1 MSGELTFTE
10 DQRDCLQEI
19 CNVAMGQAGDSLA
32 RLLNVFINL
41 SVPHIQLI
49 RADAVYQTLR
59 QLIDASTVSAVR
71 QAFYSPLGD
80 RGLCGESIVIFSEA
94 SFKEL
99 ADLMAF
105 EGDQLDTAAEQELL
119 LDISNVLNGACL
131 NGIAEQLEEKL
142 GYSAPSLIG
151 QQIPI
156 EHILDKEKL
165 TWEHALSIKIGY
177 TLENHAFQCDML
189 MLMPGAAI
197 NHLLTILDQLLEEF

>member
-1 MSGELTFTE
+1 MSNALTFNE

-41 SVPHIQLI
+41 SVPYIRLI
-49 RADAVYQTLR
+49 KAEEVHQELR
-59 QLIDASTVSAVR
+59 SLINAPQVSAVR
-71 QAFYSPLGD
+71 QAFYSPQGNQ
-80 RGLCGESIVIFSEA
+80 GLCGESIVIFSDA
-94 SFKEL
+94 SFQEL
-99 ADLMAF
+99 AHLMAF
-105 EGDQLDTAAEQELL
+105 EGRELDARAEQELL

-131 NGIAEQLEEKL
+131 NGIAQQLEEQL

-151 QQIPI
+151 QHIPV
-156 EHILDKEKL
+156 EQILDKEKL

-197 NHLLTILDQLLEEF
+197 SHLMSVLDQFLEDF